1 MDENFVTEEPKQIS
15 EFDAIYRTHASSLKR
30 VAFLLTG
37 SNAAAEDAVHEVF
50 LRCADRL
57 DDLDHPLS
65 YLRAAVVNEC
75 RKQHRRRQREQS
87 AEPPPEAEQLPYETI
102 ETLEAL
108 SDLSA
113 RKRTA
118 VVLRYFV
125 DIPDT
130 EIAEILRC
138 RPSTVRSL
146 IRRALIDL
154 RADLE

>member
-1 MDENFVTEEPKQIS
+1 VSEEPS
-15 EFDAIYRTHASSLKR
+15 VVADFDSSYRTHASSLKQ

-37 SNAAAEDAVHEVF
+37 SEAAAEDAVHEVF
-50 LRCADRL
+50 LRCADRIG
-57 DDLDHPLS
+57 DLDHPRS
-65 YLRAAVVNEC
+65 YLRTAVVNEC

-87 AEPPPEAEQLPYETI
+87 ANPPPEDEQLPYETI

-108 SDLSA
+108 SGLSA
-113 RKRTA
+113 RKRAA

-125 DIPDT
+125 DVPDT

-154 RADLE
+154 RADLK

>member
-1 MDENFVTEEPKQIS
+1 VTEEPQQIS
-15 EFDAIYRTHASSLKR
+15 EFDAIYRTHASSLKQ
-30 VAFLLTG
+30 VAFLITG
-37 SNAAAEDAVHEVF
+37 SDAAAEDAVHEVF

-57 DDLDHPLS
+57 GRLDHPLS

-75 RKQHRRRQREQS
+75 RKQHRRRQLEHS

-108 SDLSA
+108 NGLSA

-138 RPSTVRSL
+138 RPSTVSSL
-146 IRRALIDL
+146 IRRALMDL
-154 RADLE
+154 RTDLK

>member
-1 MDENFVTEEPKQIS
+1 VTEEPR
-15 EFDAIYRTHASSLKR
+15 ELADFDAIYRAHASSLKQ

-37 SNAAAEDAVHEVF
+37 SGPAAEDAVHEVF
-50 LRCADRL
+50 LRCADRIGH
-57 DDLDHPLS
+57 LDHPLS

-75 RKQHRRRQREQS
+75 RKQHRRRQREQT
-87 AEPPPEAEQLPYETI
+87 AEPPPAAEQLPYETI
-102 ETLEAL
+102 ETLAAL
-108 SDLSA
+108 DGLST

-154 RADLE
+154 RADLG